1 MTNIQ
6 SKSLIP
12 FCKFI
17 DKSVIH
23 VSIFYMHCVRQL
35 LIHFLYIDGKYSQKK
50 YICLLT
56 SPLCHALQHEIINLI
71 YLFIYKIISTII
83 YIYIY
88 IYIYIVIV
96 IVILVGVKFPNKYHD
111 M

>member
-35 LIHFLYIDGKYSQKK
+35 LIHFLYIDGLYAR
-50 YICLLT
+50 ICVFMCMYVCVYVYVCVCLCMCICVFMCVCVCVCVCDCAVRNCRGFLCVHFSRVQLL
-56 SPLCHALQHEIINLI
+56 
-71 YLFIYKIISTII
+71 
-83 YIYIY
+83 
-88 IYIYIVIV
+88 
-96 IVILVGVKFPNKYHD
+96 
-111 M
+111 

>member
-12 FCKFI
+12 FCKCI

-35 LIHFLYIDGKYSQKK
+35 LIHFLYIDGV
-50 YICLLT
+50 CM
-56 SPLCHALQHEIINLI
+56 CVCV
-71 YLFIYKIISTII
+71 FM
-83 YIYIY
+83 
-88 IYIYIVIV
+88 
-96 IVILVGVKFPNKYHD
+96 LVTMTTVGCNPVTLD
-111 M
+111 

>member
-35 LIHFLYIDGKYSQKK
+35 LIHFLYIDGLYMLR
-50 YICLLT
+50 ICYRYV
-56 SPLCHALQHEIINLI
+56 LCDSRVNTVNND
-71 YLFIYKIISTII
+71 Y
-83 YIYIY
+83 
-88 IYIYIVIV
+88 
-96 IVILVGVKFPNKYHD
+96 
-111 M
+111 

>member
-35 LIHFLYIDGKYSQKK
+35 LIHFLYIDDLNLRFDSIILDIFKY
-50 YICLLT
+50 
-56 SPLCHALQHEIINLI
+56 
-71 YLFIYKIISTII
+71 FIFNKIIIDIRIDTLIK
-83 YIYIY
+83 
-88 IYIYIVIV
+88 
-96 IVILVGVKFPNKYHD
+96 LT
-111 M
+111 

>member
-23 VSIFYMHCVRQL
+23 VSIFYMYCVRQL
-35 LIHFLYIDGKYSQKK
+35 LIHFLYIDGVYSYVYVCV
-50 YICLLT
+50 YINMYT
-56 SPLCHALQHEIINLI
+56 ILI
-71 YLFIYKIISTII
+71 YKVVTITQTPSMK
-83 YIYIY
+83 
-88 IYIYIVIV
+88 
-96 IVILVGVKFPNKYHD
+96 LVY
-111 M
+111 

>member
-23 VSIFYMHCVRQL
+23 VSIFYIHCVRQL
-35 LIHFLYIDGKYSQKK
+35 LIHFLYIDDHDIHYNDIHYNDSEGFSMFIRYNVIQYELVHGDIYRHARRVHSSESVGKFHY
-50 YICLLT
+50 
-56 SPLCHALQHEIINLI
+56 
-71 YLFIYKIISTII
+71 
-83 YIYIY
+83 
-88 IYIYIVIV
+88 
-96 IVILVGVKFPNKYHD
+96 
-111 M
+111 

>member
-35 LIHFLYIDGKYSQKK
+35 LIHFLYIDGLDIIPNITTITPITNHMTYDLIANKDR
-50 YICLLT
+50 
-56 SPLCHALQHEIINLI
+56 PLPPLRLPA
-71 YLFIYKIISTII
+71 Y
-83 YIYIY
+83 
-88 IYIYIVIV
+88 
-96 IVILVGVKFPNKYHD
+96 
-111 M
+111 

>member
-35 LIHFLYIDGKYSQKK
+35 LIHFLYIDGMCMCMCVYVCVSV
-50 YICLLT
+50 CV
-56 SPLCHALQHEIINLI
+56 
-71 YLFIYKIISTII
+71 FIYVCDSL

-88 IYIYIVIV
+88 IYIY
-96 IVILVGVKFPNKYHD
+96 KC
-111 M
+111 

>member
-35 LIHFLYIDGKYSQKK
+35 LIHFLYIDA
-50 YICLLT
+50 IHT
-56 SPLCHALQHEIINLI
+56 S
-71 YLFIYKIISTII
+71 IYK
-83 YIYIY
+83 
-88 IYIYIVIV
+88 
-96 IVILVGVKFPNKYHD
+96 LQLKFTLLKLEYCCCVPDIHTQSYN
-111 M
+111 MC